1 MSLAEISQKLARI
14 DGRRDSLIDLRTRTE
29 LKLAHLSTT
38 ADDLDRI
45 LAVLRGLEVDYRERL
60 QKRLSA
66 VVSQAVSAVFDE
78 DIKVLIENAT
88 FRGVTSMAI
97 MIEQDGLKT
106 DIFSAKGGTLVDI
119 VAFALRV
126 LMVIWSGLQRVV
138 VLDEPFAHVNG
149 EGYRLRAA
157 DLLQEFHR
165 QLGVQF
171 LIVPSELE
179 AETLIPVA
187 DVVYEI
193 TKAPEK
199 PSVATCIKS
208 QDDQHEAL

>member
-1 MSLAEISQKLARI
+1 MSLAEISQRLARLE
-14 DGRRDSLIDLRTRTE
+14 GQRDVLIDLRTRSEEGMRMLTE
-29 LKLAHLSTT
+29 G
-38 ADDLDRI
+38 ADSLDRI
-45 LAVLRGLEVDYRERL
+45 LAVLRGLEVNYRGRL

-78 DIKVLIENAT
+78 DIKVLIEDAT

-149 EGYRLRAA
+149 EEYRLRAA
-157 DLLQEFHR
+157 DLLRELHR

-171 LIVPSELE
+171 IVV
-179 AETLIPVA
+179 AHETEMVDVA
-187 DVVYEI
+187 DVAYEI
-193 TKAPEK
+193 TKETGK
-199 PSVATCIKS
+199 PSNAQLIQT
-208 QDDQHEAL
+208 QEMNTHEAL

>member
-1 MSLAEISQKLARI
+1 MSLQEIRQRLAYI
-14 DGRRDSLIDLRTRTE
+14 DGRRDSLIDLCTRTE
-29 LKLAHLSTT
+29 LKLEHLSGA

-60 QKRLSA
+60 QRRLSK

-78 DIKVLIENAT
+78 DIKVLIENNT

-126 LMVIWSGLQRVV
+126 LMVIWSGLHRVV

-149 EGYRLRAA
+149 EEYRLRAA
-157 DLLQEFHR
+157 DLLRELHR

-171 LIVPSELE
+171 IVVAHELE
-179 AETLIPVA
+179 MIDVA
-187 DVVYEI
+187 DVAYEI
-193 TKAPEK
+193 TKAPGL
-199 PSVATCIKS
+199 PSKATLIKA

>member
-1 MSLAEISQKLARI
+1 MSLQEISQRLSYI
-14 DGRRDSLIDLRTRTE
+14 DGRRDSLTDLCTRTE
-29 LKLAHLSTT
+29 LKLDHFTVL

-45 LAVLRGLEVDYRERL
+45 LAILRGLEVDYRGRL

-126 LMVIWSGLQRVV
+126 LMVVWSGLQRVV

-149 EGYRLRAA
+149 EEYRLRAA
-157 DLLQEFHR
+157 DLLRELHR

-171 LIVPSELE
+171 IVVAHELE
-179 AETLIPVA
+179 MIDVA
-187 DVVYEI
+187 DIAYEI
-193 TKAPEK
+193 TKAPGL
-199 PSVATCIKS
+199 PSKATCIKTGGIS
-208 QDDQHEAL
+208 EAL

>member
-1 MSLAEISQKLARI
+1 MSLQEISQRLSYI
-14 DGRRDSLIDLRTRTE
+14 DGRRDSLTDLCTRTE
-29 LKLAHLSTT
+29 LKLDHFTVL

-149 EGYRLRAA
+149 EEYRLRAA
-157 DLLQEFHR
+157 DLLRELHR
-165 QLGVQF
+165 QLDVQF
-171 LIVPSELE
+171 IVVAHELE
-179 AETLIPVA
+179 MIDVA
-187 DVVYEI
+187 DVAYEI
-193 TKAPEK
+193 TKVPGFA
-199 PSVATCIKS
+199 SVATPIKTGGAS
-208 QDDQHEAL
+208 EAL

>member
-1 MSLAEISQKLARI
+1 MPLAEISQRLARLE
-14 DGRRDSLIDLRTRTE
+14 GQRDVLIDLRTRSEEGMRMLTE
-29 LKLAHLSTT
+29 G
-38 ADDLDRI
+38 ADSLDRI
-45 LAVLRGLEVDYRERL
+45 LAVLRGLEVNYRGRL

-78 DIKVLIENAT
+78 DIKVLIEDAT

-149 EGYRLRAA
+149 EEYRLRAA
-157 DLLQEFHR
+157 DLLRELHR

-171 LIVPSELE
+171 IVV
-179 AETLIPVA
+179 AHETEMVDVA
-187 DVVYEI
+187 DVAYEI
-193 TKAPEK
+193 TKETGK
-199 PSVATCIKS
+199 PSNAQLIQT
-208 QDDQHEAL
+208 QEMNTHEAL